1 MYVADITH
9 QLSLWMYTMYTY
21 LLYVYVQDPRLLT
34 LGCCTCWLASYLLST
49 RCISPQTRSAISTC
63 SHTCRLR
70 GGHGNQ
76 GSLSHRFP
84 QDPMLAQCSSMRQ
97 RYIYS
102 DVLMWTVCSIVCCLS
117 NKNHLYLTYCTLH
130 CLYSALSLV
139 LLTLQSRS
147 LFLLS
152 GTTPT
157 GVDLFRLSIDS
168 KMDSLLPW
176 KHKRKQVTPYQHF
189 LVCVFCLSKILTCVV
204 PCNVRI

>member
-1 MYVADITH
+1 MCRTHGCWPWDAAHADWQATCSL
-9 QLSLWMYTMYTY
+9 LSASLHKLAPLSRPVPVPAVFVGVMETKVLSHIVSHRT
-21 LLYVYVQDPRLLT
+21 P
-34 LGCCTCWLASYLLST
+34 CWLSAPPWGRGTYIAMYSCELCAALSAVLVT
-49 RCISPQTRSAISTC
+49 RII
-63 SHTCRLR
+63 
-70 GGHGNQ
+70 
-76 GSLSHRFP
+76 
-84 QDPMLAQCSSMRQ
+84 
-97 RYIYS
+97 YI
-102 DVLMWTVCSIVCCLS
+102 LHIV
-117 NKNHLYLTYCTLH
+117 HIVH